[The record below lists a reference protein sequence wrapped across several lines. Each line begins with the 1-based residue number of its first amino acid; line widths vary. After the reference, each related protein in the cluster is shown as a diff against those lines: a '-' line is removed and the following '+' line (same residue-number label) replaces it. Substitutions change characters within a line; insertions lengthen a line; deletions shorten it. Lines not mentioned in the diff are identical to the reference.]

1 MATNKVE
8 NVILWCIVGPVA
20 AYLGYR
26 WLKSAWDNPPPEEY
40 IPNGIEAELYMD
52 DHPDQYPDFQMNWDG

>member
-1 MATNKVE
+1 MARDKVE

-40 IPNGIEAELYMD
+40 VPDGIEAELYMD
-52 DHPDQYPDFQMNWDG
+52 DNPDK